1 MKTFNAGIAEIQASK
16 KWLLIDADGLVLGRL
31 ASKIAQILRGKNKP
45 IFIPHLD
52 VGDYVV
58 VINADR
64 VRLTGKK
71 IEQKQYFHHTG
82 YPGGARF
89 ESLKQVLA
97 TKPERVLRNA
107 IKGMLPHNRLGR
119 KLLKKV
125 KIYAGSEHPHQA
137 QRPEMITL

>member
-1 MKTFNAGIAEIQASK
+1 LKTFNAGIAEIQASK